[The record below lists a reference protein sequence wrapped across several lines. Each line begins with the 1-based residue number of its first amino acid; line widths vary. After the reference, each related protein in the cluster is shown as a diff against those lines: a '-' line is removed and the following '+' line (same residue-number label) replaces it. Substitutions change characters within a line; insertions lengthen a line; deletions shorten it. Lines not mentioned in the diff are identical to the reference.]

1 MINRI
6 MGVLKLDANTFEE
19 IEGDQNATMQAA
31 IIVVIVALIAGLGSG
46 LLAENFI
53 SGFLF
58 AAISAI
64 VGWLVWSAATYFVGT
79 TLFAGKA
86 TMGEMLRVL
95 GYAQAP
101 QILSFIPCVGL
112 ITWIWSLA
120 AGFIAVRQGLDLD
133 NVKAFLTIVVG
144 FILVLAINFVLGLI
158 FGVAGMGIGALTGAL
173 GG

>member
-19 IEGDQNATMQAA
+19 IENDQSATMQAA
-31 IIVVIVALIAGLGSG
+31 IIVLVVALITGLGSG
-46 LLAENFI
+46 LLAEDFL
-53 SGFLF
+53 SGFL
-58 AAISAI
+58 AAAVSAI

-79 TLFAGKA
+79 ALFGGKA

-101 QILSFIPCVGL
+101 QMFSFIPCVGW
-112 ITWIWSLA
+112 IFAIWSLV
-120 AGFIAVRQGLDLD
+120 AGFVAVRQGLDLD

-158 FGVAGMGIGALTGAL
+158 FGVTMMGIGALTGAL

>member
-19 IEGDQNATMQAA
+19 IEGDQSATMQAA
-31 IIVVIVALIAGLGSG
+31 IIVVIVALIAGLDSG
-46 LLAENFI
+46 FLAENFI

-58 AAISAI
+58 AALSAI